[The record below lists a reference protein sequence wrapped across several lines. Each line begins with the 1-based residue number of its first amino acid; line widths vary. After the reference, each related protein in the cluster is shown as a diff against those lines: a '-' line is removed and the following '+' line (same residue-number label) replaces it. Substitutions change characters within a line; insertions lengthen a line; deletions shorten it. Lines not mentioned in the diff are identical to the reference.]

1 MKIDGVILADTF
13 ANKTLLLLEVKT
25 VLINIGDQR
34 DCLREVYMD
43 GFIRRYLLIV
53 WIWDLD
59 RTVLDTGRTT
69 RAFVLDDVSGLC
81 NQGNLKFSCLPFYT
95 VNFSIG

>member
-34 DCLREVYMD
+34 NGLREVYMH
-43 GFIRRYLLIV
+43 GLIRR
-53 WIWDLD
+53 
-59 RTVLDTGRTT
+59 
-69 RAFVLDDVSGLC
+69 
-81 NQGNLKFSCLPFYT
+81 
-95 VNFSIG
+95 